1 MNNLDELL
9 LEVKNQ
15 INEEECVKEYFR
27 LKEII
32 SKDKDIQT
40 LTKEIQVHQK
50 RMCEFQNDDEIY
62 FKEKSLYEDNL
73 KKLEYNPI
81 YQNFI
86 NVKGEVNELL
96 KEIASYLK

>member
-9 LEVKNQ
+9 SEVKNE
-15 INEEECVKEYFR
+15 INNEECVKEYFR

-32 SKDKDIQT
+32 SKDQEIKT

-50 RMCEFQNDDEIY
+50 RMCEYQNDDDIY
-62 FKEKSLYEDNL
+62 FNEKALYEDNL
-73 KKLEYNPI
+73 KKLESNPI

-86 NVKGEVNELL
+86 NVKVEVNDLL
-96 KEIASYLK
+96 KEVANYLQ